1 MTTPSILVIRIPDGH
16 TDVQTMVYDE
26 IAKFGELYPEPPQFN
41 VETLNL
47 ILEATKH
54 AVEIAGGVA
63 VALESIR
70 RLRKTT
76 QSKNI
81 PEIQIGKEGGR
92 KYLLSEVDE
101 ALLRE
106 LLDLPQT
113 DTDV

>member
-1 MTTPSILVIRIPDGH
+1 MTTPSFLAISIPAGQ
-16 TDVQTMVYDE
+16 TDMQTMVYDE
-26 IAKFGELYPEPPQFN
+26 LTKFGELYPEPPQFN

-70 RLRKTT
+70 RLREAT

-81 PEIQIGKEGGR
+81 PEIQIGKEDGR
-92 KYLLSEVDE
+92 QYPLSEVDE

-113 DTDV
+113 DTDA